1 MKKKILYGLFMAFF
15 ACAAVGTLQSC
26 KDDLDDFEHEYAY
39 DQYQLSGVIDDLR
52 ATIDAAKADCAAKI
66 ADLQAQITANDGDIA
81 KLQNDL
87 QSLAGEVANR
97 VTIDQLNQRL
107 AQLESDYKAYT
118 DNKTSALKTELE
130 QKITTEIGAV
140 KGLIT
145 TLRGDMET
153 KFSEVNGKI
162 TNLTNDLTTANG
174 KIDAN
179 TTAINKLNL
188 DIAAANAQIE
198 LNQQA
203 IAAIN
208 KELENV
214 GKTLR
219 EHENLI
225 ADLQDKYTALDQK
238 IDSVKEELLNEINQL
253 WQQVALNSEMIGQVY
268 TVLSDRIDAV
278 EVELAKVQEE
288 LNELTNRVND
298 LLTGIILQGVDNP
311 IFGNFSLPIG
321 VRSNIAFDWFG
332 QFANDVVFPSAL
344 TENTYN
350 AEPCVLTEA
359 DLAFLKNSQSLQT
372 AEYKAGYQTNGTL
385 GTVYM
390 TLNPFG
396 HNLTEGKE
404 FSLETSAGRKAMVEF
419 KPVKSDKEITFGYT
433 RADNGFYEAEV
444 VMPATQEAV
453 GSVGVVIE
461 QGLKDATKDILND
474 FSKRNALNLLKA
486 VYDQLDGFLPAYAL
500 RADWTAKVKENG
512 AYVEKPFAVLS
523 GYDLAVATAKPLSY
537 KFLYGKGTDHQLPT
551 FGHMDNFILAL
562 KENGDLHFDFSDI
575 HVDLSDINT
584 GITLPDV
591 EITTTIDP
599 ITIQNSIKVNV
610 GKIKI
615 EGIVDAQGNPVYT
628 EPITVEIKPGDLG
641 ELTGAI
647 ESAVSGALDQ
657 VKEDMTNWTAQ
668 AQNDIDEALKSMMTQ
683 IGTKIDAMMAEI
695 SGEIN
700 DKIDGILDDFGG
712 KAQPWFD
719 RLNKVI
725 DVYNKVA
732 GKINN
737 FLKNPN
743 AYLQVAAFYKANGGI
758 GILSSVKDDPTI
770 FSGNGEAFTLF
781 LSSYTAETVCPAFKK
796 YAAIVNVYNENGVSV
811 RDAEWQNIAR
821 MNANSSGLNRVLDG
835 RTFKINVP
843 AGMKAGY
850 TYELVYQGL
859 DYSGVTSTRKFYIK
873 VQ

>member
-1 MKKKILYGLFMAFF
+1 MKKKFLYGLFMAFF

-26 KDDLDDFEHEYAY
+26 KDDLDDFKHEYAY

-118 DNKTSALKTELE
+118 DSKTSALKTELE

-140 KGLIT
+140 KVLIN
-145 TLRGDMET
+145 TLRSDMET

-162 TNLTNDLTTANG
+162 TKLTNDLTTANG

-179 TTAINKLNL
+179 TAAINKLNL

-225 ADLQDKYTALDQK
+225 ADLRDKYAALDQK

-253 WQQVALNSEMIGQVY
+253 WQQVAQNSEMIGQVY

-372 AEYKAGYQTNGTL
+372 AEYEAGYQTNGTL

-390 TLNPFG
+390 TLNPIG
-396 HNLTEGKE
+396 HNLTENKE
-404 FSLETSAGRKAMVEF
+404 FSLETSAGRKAKVEF

-500 RADWTAKVKENG
+500 RADWIAKVKENG
-512 AYVEKPFAVLS
+512 AYVKKPFAVLS

-537 KFLYGKGTDHQLPT
+537 KFLYGKGTDRQLPT
-551 FGHMDNFILAL
+551 FGHLDNFFQQL
-562 KENGDLHFDFSDI
+562 KDKVDAKFNVNADIVIDGKVVKYETIEFSEGVNHRI
-575 HVDLSDINT
+575 NFTVKGLTVD
-584 GITLPDV
+584 GKAITLDGTIDDAESAV
-591 EITTTIDP
+591 TTIDQK
-599 ITIQNSIKVNV
+599 IGDAVAEEIYGVGCSDSQRATVYAAVNTTLLEVSNQINKV
-610 GKIKI
+610 I
-615 EGIVDAQGNPVYT
+615 
-628 EPITVEIKPGDLG
+628 
-641 ELTGAI
+641 
-647 ESAVSGALDQ
+647 
-657 VKEDMTNWTAQ
+657 
-668 AQNDIDEALKSMMTQ
+668 NDIK
-683 IGTKIDAMMAEI
+683 
-695 SGEIN
+695 GEIN
-700 DKIDGILDDFGG
+700 STIDDVADKAEPYFE
-712 KAQPWFD
+712 K
-719 RLNKVI
+719 LNKVI